1 MKGGTKMTEEAIKV
15 QKEKIYLGP
24 ISGEGTDAREFL
36 MKGINEPGDVPIYYI
51 DGLSISQKEMERFIA
66 AIEENGLLEPEYDPE
81 SLVKDNAPLYRP
93 KELDHVYRIPAV
105 FSELS
110 NRRDGEDFVS
120 RQFAYVM
127 WDDEPGRF
135 EIRDWHEYMLPL
147 EGVSFDLDEIRNI
160 YSMYTGKPV
169 RSKAERPGKAR

>member
-1 MKGGTKMTEEAIKV
+1 MTEETIKV

-24 ISGEGTDAREFL
+24 ISGEGTEAREFL
-36 MKGINEPGDVPIYYI
+36 MKGISGPGDVPTYYI
-51 DGLSISQKEMERFIA
+51 DGMRISQKEMERFIS

-81 SLVKDNAPLYRP
+81 SLVKENAPLYRP

-110 NRRDGEDFVS
+110 NKKDGEDFVS

-127 WDDEPGRF
+127 WDDEPGMF
-135 EIRDWHEYMLPL
+135 EIRDWHDYMLPL
-147 EGVSFDLDEIRNI
+147 EGVSLDLDEIRNI

>member
-1 MKGGTKMTEEAIKV
+1 MTEETIKV

-24 ISGEGTDAREFL
+24 ISGEGMDAREFL
-36 MKGINEPGDVPIYYI
+36 MKGINEPGDVPTYYI
-51 DGLSISQKEMERFIA
+51 DGMSISQKEMERFIS

-81 SLVKDNAPLYRP
+81 SLVKENAPLYRP

-110 NRRDGEDFVS
+110 NKKDGEDFVS

-127 WDDEPGRF
+127 WDDEPGQF
-135 EIRDWHEYMLPL
+135 EIRDWHDYMLPL
-147 EGVSFDLDEIRNI
+147 EGVSLDLDEIRNI
-160 YSMYTGKPV
+160 HSMYTGKPV
-169 RSKAERPGKAR
+169 KSRTKRSGKAR

>member
-1 MKGGTKMTEEAIKV
+1 MTEEAIKV

-36 MKGINEPGDVPIYYI
+36 MKGISGPGDVPEYYI
-51 DGLSISQKEMERFIA
+51 DGMSISQKEMERFIA

-81 SLVKDNAPLYRP
+81 SLVKESAPLYRP

-110 NRRDGEDFVS
+110 NRRDGDDFVS

-135 EIRDWHEYMLPL
+135 EIRDWHDYMLPL
-147 EGVSFDLDEIRNI
+147 EGVSLDLDEIRNI
-160 YSMYTGKPV
+160 YSMYTGRPA

>member
-1 MKGGTKMTEEAIKV
+1 MTEEAMQE
-15 QKEKIYLGP
+15 QKEKIYLGS
-24 ISGEGTDAREFL
+24 ISGEGTGAREFL
-36 MKGINEPGDVPIYYI
+36 MKGVKEPGDAPIYYI
-51 DGLSISQKEMERFIA
+51 DGMSISQKEMERFIT
-66 AIEENGLLEPEYDPE
+66 AIEKNGLLEPEYDAE
-81 SLVKDNAPLYRP
+81 SLVKDNAPLYKP

-110 NRRDGEDFVS
+110 NKKDGEDFVS

-135 EIRDWHEYMLPL
+135 EIRDWHDYMLPL
-147 EGVSFDLDEIRNI
+147 EGISLNLDEIRNI

-169 RSKAERPGKAR
+169 KSRTERPGKAR

>member
-1 MKGGTKMTEEAIKV
+1 MTEEAIKV

-36 MKGINEPGDVPIYYI
+36 MKGISGPGDVPQYYI
-51 DGLSISQKEMERFIA
+51 DKMSISQKEMERFVA

-110 NRRDGEDFVS
+110 NRRDGDDFVS

-135 EIRDWHEYMLPL
+135 EIRDWHDYMLPL
-147 EGVSFDLDEIRNI
+147 EGVSLDLEEIRNI
-160 YSMYTGKPV
+160 YSMYTGRPA